1 MILFYPILN
10 IMFLSFFLAR
20 FSEMDARTTLLK
32 QIENVDKQQT
42 YGYSQF
48 MHLE

>member
-10 IMFLSFFLAR
+10 NMFLIFFLAR
-20 FSEMDARTTLLK
+20 FSKMDGRTTLWK

-48 MHLE
+48 VHLE